1 MGKLNN
7 LIFKKRKNVYFT
19 LKNYK
24 MKCERYLNESAFRT
38 FFVLNSKKCTKQE
51 GGET

>member
-1 MGKLNN
+1 MIAINYIPANISEKG
-7 LIFKKRKNVYFT
+7 
-19 LKNYK
+19 KNYK

>member
-1 MGKLNN
+1 MN
-7 LIFKKRKNVYFT
+7 LIDCVTDACQLLKKM
-19 LKNYK
+19 KNYK